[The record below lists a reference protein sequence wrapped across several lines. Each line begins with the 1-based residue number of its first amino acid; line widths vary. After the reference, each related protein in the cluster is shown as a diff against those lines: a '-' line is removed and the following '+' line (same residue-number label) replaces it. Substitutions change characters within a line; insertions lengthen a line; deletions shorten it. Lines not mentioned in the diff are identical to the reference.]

1 MGIKSSKDRDQ
12 LKTKIKD
19 LKHAELNRLRE
30 QLLHQPSSSVY
41 TGKRLR
47 SSSLT
52 RLKERRFFS
61 TSGGK

>member
-30 QLLHQPSSSVY
+30 QLLHQPPSSVY

-61 TSGGK
+61 TSSGK